1 MKEKGD
7 LRPLARVVGRLGQ
20 ITGFGLSLVTPVFL
34 LVWGALWLEE
44 RFGLGDWVMVLA
56 IVAGLLS
63 AGCTFYRFVRAEVRL
78 ANRESEAYLRE
89 KAERGNGQERPPDP
103 NGLPDPN
110 GGEEEEGGHGT

>member
-20 ITGFGLSLVTPVFL
+20 ITGFGLSLVTPIFL
-34 LVWGALWLEE
+34 LVWGALWLEDH
-44 RFGLGDWVMVLA
+44 FGLGDWVMALA
-56 IVAGLLS
+56 IVMGLLS

-89 KAERGNGQERPPDP
+89 MAERGNGKDHPTAKNGER
-103 NGLPDPN
+103 
-110 GGEEEEGGHGT
+110 EEEGGHGA